1 MTKSPFIYWCLKDI
15 KLDLGQPNQNKLFP
29 ELLNL
34 SLWVRMKCFA
44 NVSPAQKHHNRVSF
58 SRDEAEQED
67 ITAAAVIAL
76 QNRLSQR
83 SVLMQRHLLTFGP
96 HQVVHNMTE
105 KTNVTKIIILR
116 FNNALVNQ
124 INGLVDS
131 PARGVTAAIAEPF
144 LAGVAI
150 DHTCWIMDATV
161 AANIRNKNQPPQ
173 KNYNYLH
180 TIPFKIWSQYDLL
193 KFPSIFC

>member
-76 QNRLSQR
+76 QKPSLPAVR
-83 SVLMQRHLLTFGP
+83 P
-96 HQVVHNMTE
+96 Y
-105 KTNVTKIIILR
+105 
-116 FNNALVNQ
+116 AA
-124 INGLVDS
+124 S
-131 PARGVTAAIAEPF
+131 PP
-144 LAGVAI
+144 
-150 DHTCWIMDATV
+150 
-161 AANIRNKNQPPQ
+161 
-173 KNYNYLH
+173 Y
-180 TIPFKIWSQYDLL
+180 IWPSPSGSQYDWEN
-193 KFPSIFC
+193 KCDKNHHFKV